1 MKQPYIV
8 VHNING
14 DAVCQGNGKEDH
26 QAIGR
31 FDVREGKKMDREL
44 INLFVQLGEAEKDI
58 ILAEA
63 KALLSGEEASSSAPA

>member
-1 MKQPYIV
+1 M
-8 VHNING
+8 VHNIKG
-14 DAVCQGNGKEDH
+14 DAVCKGNGKEDH

-31 FDVREGKKMDREL
+31 FDRRKGKKMDKEL
-44 INLFVQLGEAEKDI
+44 MNLFVQLGEAEKDI